1 MRELFVLLAHLVTT
15 LFTALP
21 ARWTLCSSGR
31 VTGGEASTAS
41 DEPDASSCAKI
52 DAVGS
57 IGLWSVRCLDPTEA
71 PREVRCRFSSLPA
84 LRGFT
89 ELWCDVSIDGC
100 MRQES
105 AAVLVPRGPTKEVIA
120 AVVEMKRRNPRL
132 GCRKIAEQI
141 SHAFGIEIDKDVVR
155 RILAKHY
162 HPNSSG
168 DGVSWLTAIGHA
180 KDSLWSID
188 LFRCESILLQ
198 SYWVMV
204 VIDVFTRRI
213 IGFGVAR
220 GDVDG
225 VADFIREVRAWSTM
239 PIVVLSAR
247 VEEHDKVEA
256 LDAGWRGFV
265 HRCAV
270 PPEPAKSKV
279 PWCGLVTW

>member
-15 LFTALP
+15 LFTLCRRGGLYVVVAESLAVKHQLQVMNRTRRRAP
-21 ARWTLCSSGR
+21 RLTPWDRLVFGLCAAWIPLKRLAKCAVVLKPSSFTRFHRTL
-31 VTGGEASTAS
+31 
-41 DEPDASSCAKI
+41 
-52 DAVGS
+52 
-57 IGLWSVRCLDPTEA
+57 VRCKYRWLYA
-71 PREVRCRFSSLPA
+71 SGK
-84 LRGFT
+84 RGRP
-89 ELWCDVSIDGC
+89 G
-100 MRQES
+100 
-105 AAVLVPRGPTKEVIA
+105 PKGPTKEVIA

-132 GCRKIAEQI
+132 GSRKIAEQI